1 MRNDL
6 LVEMI
11 KKISKQR
18 FNKKKVTEDG
28 SDTNKNSP
36 GSPIIINPTLH
47 SIDQAR

>member
-1 MRNDL
+1 MRHDL

-11 KKISKQR
+11 KRISREKIAK
-18 FNKKKVTEDG
+18 KKKVTEGD
-28 SDTNKNSP
+28 SNNSP